1 MTFEALIEELADPA
15 RPLAV
20 SKLVALSG
28 MTAEEASR
36 FMSVWRELDD
46 RRRQWL
52 IHELADLAED
62 NVELNFDAV
71 FFAGLADA
79 DADVRRA
86 AVLGLWEHEGRGLID
101 PLISLLDTDPDAGV
115 RSEAALALGRY
126 SLQAEFDTLRA
137 ADVERVEAALR
148 RTVTDP
154 TEIVEVRGR
163 ALEALGARSED
174 WVRDLI
180 QDAYD
185 SPERRLRISAV
196 HAMGR
201 SCAASWLSSIL
212 AELES
217 DDAEMRY
224 EAANAAGSIAD
235 AEVTPFLK
243 PLLHDEDPEVQEAA
257 IAALGQIGG
266 EEAKATLQ
274 ELLAENDLRVR
285 DAALASL
292 DELDFAEDPLA
303 FKIQG

>member
-62 NVELNFDAV
+62 NVELNFDTV

-86 AVLGLWEHEGRGLID
+86 AVLGLWEHKGRGLIG
-101 PLISLLDTDPDAGV
+101 PLISLLGTDPDAGV

-126 SLQAEFDTLRA
+126 SLQAEFDTLRPT
-137 ADVERVEAALR
+137 DVERVEAALR

-201 SCAASWLSSIL
+201 SCDASWLSSIF

-217 DDAEMRY
+217 DDPEMRY

-235 AEVTPFLK
+235 VEVTPFLK

-274 ELLAENDLRVR
+274 ELLAEGDVRLR
-285 DAALASL
+285 DAVLAAL
-292 DELDFAEDPLA
+292 DEMDFAEDPLA